1 MQGNRRGR
9 RSAIGSGLLTGLS
22 TAAVSGSA
30 AVAGAILSRKFGHGV
45 KTDGFFAVYAVYLA
59 LVLVANVLRVIVL
72 PRFVRARDDSRLPGE
87 VGAWLASL
95 TVFIAP
101 AVALAI
107 AWPDGIAR
115 VLTAGGGARHSATEL
130 LPWLVPAAA
139 AQIYAGLFASALA
152 AFDEY
157 QSAAAGFGLG
167 AVAGLALIAALADR
181 GVAAWGWGLA
191 LNGAIAVAVPLSAL
205 VARHGLGRPD
215 AGLGSRLV
223 ELGEGIALPVSLQ
236 LMFVVGIR
244 FASGLGVGKP
254 TTFSYAYLIAAFLVA
269 VTASSV
275 ALVST
280 VPFARAGF
288 APERVARHVLA
299 ASWLSLVPVV
309 AAVGVF
315 ALAGQTI
322 VRWALGSA
330 YGGGT
335 GHELGR
341 IVAYLSPW
349 IVASVGVSIAFPL
362 VFVRGRARFL
372 PLIAGGAL
380 AVHVLVEWG
389 GRAAFGLAG
398 LAGGLAVTAALV
410 LVTILAW
417 LGALTA
423 TLRGLVVAA
432 AACGGVALVGFG
444 LPRIVLHPLPAAAV
458 GLVLYSVV
466 MLAWRPPGLR
476 AAWSYVRALY

>member
-59 LVLVANVLRVIVL
+59 LVLVANVLRVVVL
-72 PRFVRARDDSRLPGE
+72 PRLVRAREDGRLPGE

-95 TVFIAP
+95 TVLAAP
-101 AVALAI
+101 LLAI
-107 AWPDGIAR
+107 ALAWPDGIAR
-115 VLTAGGGARHSATEL
+115 VLTGGAGARHTAAEL
-130 LPWLVPAAA
+130 LPWLIPAAA

-157 QSAAAGFGLG
+157 QGAAAGFGLG
-167 AVAGLALIAALADR
+167 ALAGLALIAALADH

-191 LNGAIAVAVPLSAL
+191 LNGAIAIVVPLGAL
-205 VARHGLGRPD
+205 LSRHGLGLPD
-215 AGLGSRLV
+215 ERLGARLV
-223 ELGEGIALPVSLQ
+223 ELGEGIALPVALQ

-288 APERVARHVLA
+288 SPDRVARHVLA

-315 ALAGQTI
+315 VVAGETI

-335 GHELGR
+335 GNELGR

-349 IVASVGVSIAFPL
+349 IVASVAISIAFPL

-372 PLIAGGAL
+372 PLLAGGAL
-380 AVHVLVEWG
+380 AVHVLVEWA

-398 LAGGLAVTAALV
+398 LAAGLAVTATLV
-410 LVTILAW
+410 LVTILLW
-417 LGALTA
+417 LGALA
-423 TLRGLVVAA
+423 VTLRGLVLAA
-432 AACGGVALVGFG
+432 ATCGVVALVAFG
-444 LPRIVLHPLPAAAV
+444 LPRLVLHSVPAAAV
-458 GLVLYSVV
+458 GLVLYAAVLLV
-466 MLAWRPPGLR
+466 WRPPGLR

>member
-9 RSAIGSGLLTGLS
+9 RSAIGSGVVTGLS

-45 KTDGFFAVYAVYLA
+45 ETDGFFAVYAVYLA
-59 LVLVANVLRVIVL
+59 LVLVANVLRVVVL
-72 PRFVRARDDSRLPGE
+72 PRLVRAREDGRLPGE
-87 VGAWLASL
+87 VGAWLLSL
-95 TVFIAP
+95 TVLVAP
-101 AVALAI
+101 ATALAL

-115 VLTAGGGARHSATEL
+115 VLTAGAGPRHTAAEL

-139 AQIYAGLFASALA
+139 AQVYAGLFASALA

-167 AVAGLALIAALADR
+167 ALAGLGLIAALADD
-181 GVAAWGWGLA
+181 GVEAWGWGLA
-191 LNGAIAVAVPLSAL
+191 LNGGIAIAIPLAAL
-205 VARHGLGRPD
+205 AARHGLALPD
-215 AGLGSRLV
+215 ERLGARLA
-223 ELGEGIALPVSLQ
+223 ELGEGIALPVALQ

-244 FASGLGVGKP
+244 FASGLGVGRP

-288 APERVARHVLA
+288 SPERVARHVLA

-315 ALAGQTI
+315 ALAGETI

-349 IVASVGVSIAFPL
+349 IVASVAVSIAFPL

-372 PLIAGGAL
+372 PLFAGAAL
-380 AVHVLVEWG
+380 GVHVLVEWG

-410 LVTILAW
+410 LATILVW
-417 LGALTA
+417 LGALA
-423 TLRGLVVAA
+423 VTLRGLAVAA
-432 AACGGVALVGFG
+432 AVCGVVALLGFG
-444 LPRIVLHPLPAAAV
+444 LPRTVLHSVPAAAA
-458 GLVLYSVV
+458 GLVLYTAV